1 MTKIKVFFKDSS
13 EFHDLISPE
22 DRTRITEMVDTYIRF
37 FNGLFGTLH
46 SSNNNDG
53 DGIDIVEGPVDGCIR
68 SFDEMARN
76 FSHVGTKPNQEVFLS
91 ASMDVNC
98 QKEPVILTINI
109 SGTPNMSLN

>member
-1 MTKIKVFFKDSS
+1 MTKIKVFFKNSS

-68 SFDEMARN
+68 SFDEMARG
-76 FSHVGTKPNQEVFLS
+76 FSDAGTRLSQEILLS

-98 QKEPVILTINI
+98 QKEAVILTINI